1 MSTNDLDRLVDLAG
15 IAELLGVAPVTP
27 QQWRQRGQLPDPD
40 EPFPDKPLWK
50 TSTIIAWARKTK
62 RWPPGT
68 AARPLM
74 QGRRRG
80 SRASA

>member
-1 MSTNDLDRLVDLAG
+1 MSDLDKLLDLPG
-15 IAELLGVAPVTP
+15 IARLLGVAEVTP

-40 EPFPDKPLWK
+40 EPDFPDKPLWK
-50 TSTIIAWARKTK
+50 TSTIISWARKSG

-74 QGRRRG
+74 QGRRRTP
-80 SRASA
+80 RSAA